1 MIEYLEYFYVHENML
16 SPQEDRVSLVKLH
29 KKYIKNTAP
38 KQIVFVTSLQLC
50 YLTKKVFSDLKLTTH
65 NVYLTTIML
74 KHMYDKRVAE
84 EFDYL
89 LYNLYKI
96 VKYPDHVYK
105 NKPGGTGDYFFTKTL
120 DNLLYGASIEVSNEQ
135 ELFIVT
141 AFRTT
146 EKYLNNFEKIWS
158 WEGGNPHLN
167 AFDSD
172 SFESV

>member
-1 MIEYLEYFYVHENML
+1 MD
-16 SPQEDRVSLVKLH
+16 SPQDYSISLISLH
-29 KKYIKNTAP
+29 KKYVKNTAP

-50 YLTKKVFSDLKLTTH
+50 NLTKKVFNDLKF
-65 NVYLTTIML
+65 NSNKVYLTTIML

-96 VKYPDHVYK
+96 IKYPDHVYK

-120 DNLLYGASIEVSNEQ
+120 ENLLYGASIEVVNENG
-135 ELFIVT
+135 LFIVT

-146 EKYLNNFEKIWS
+146 ETYLKNFEKIWS

-167 AFDSD
+167 VFDSD

>member
-1 MIEYLEYFYVHENML
+1 MI
-16 SPQEDRVSLVKLH
+16 SPQEDSISLVKLH

-38 KQIVFVTSLQLC
+38 KQIVFVTYLQVC
-50 YLTKKVFSDLKLTTH
+50 NITKKVLNDLKFTS
-65 NVYLTTIML
+65 NKVYLTTIML

-96 VKYPDHVYK
+96 IKYPDNIYK

-120 DNLLYGASIEVSNEQ
+120 EDLLYGASIEVLDEQ
-135 ELFIVT
+135 GLFVVT

-146 EKYLNNFEKIWS
+146 NKYLNNFEKIWS

-172 SFESV
+172 SFESA